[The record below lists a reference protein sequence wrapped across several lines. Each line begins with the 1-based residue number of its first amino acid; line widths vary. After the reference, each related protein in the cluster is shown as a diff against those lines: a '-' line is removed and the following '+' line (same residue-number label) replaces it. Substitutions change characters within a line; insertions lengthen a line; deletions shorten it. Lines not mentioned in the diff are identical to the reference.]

1 MTEKQILAALQ
12 IESNEVRLVVGEV
25 FNTRLN
31 ILKKESAYCKGRDG
45 IRIVDEK
52 QVIAAIRQVV
62 EAASNH
68 LGTPIESVLLA
79 IPAQR
84 FKKETRTFSKVID
97 TADRRVTV
105 NDIKDIFAKAL
116 TVNVGSD
123 VIIVNTTC
131 NIYRMNG
138 ITYRKMP
145 IGEQCDVL
153 DCDLDLLC
161 CDKMTAYDYVSLVE
175 QAGLKII
182 EICLD
187 NYAVAKEAALL
198 EQTMKN
204 YVLSIQLEKDHSLFS
219 LIYNGKIVNSENE
232 MTGYGVLAA
241 PISQRFGL
249 PEKNAVKLL
258 TRYVCLDQQKFTDRP
273 IYSWTLNGV
282 NNTMTDREL
291 YETVKPALDS
301 LVKDYTTLCQDI
313 LAQENV
319 SVMITGDGVEIEGI
333 DKVLSEK
340 FGRPVMCYYPETLG
354 AREGK
359 WTVCLGMF
367 YAYVDL
373 QKIKHDEVASINVSK
388 YLAKLNSGM
397 YNNVHE
403 EGFTARL
410 KNMLFN
416 QKNN

>member
-12 IESNEVRLVVGEV
+12 IESNEVRLLVGEV

-31 ILKKESAYCKGRDG
+31 VIKKAFTPCKGIDG
-45 IRIVDEK
+45 IRIVDDK
-52 QVIAAIRQVV
+52 AVIAAIRKVV
-62 EAASNH
+62 DEANAH
-68 LGTPIESVLLA
+68 LGVPLESVLLA
-79 IPAQR
+79 IPSQR
-84 FKKETRTFSKVID
+84 FKKETRTFSKVMN
-97 TADRRVTV
+97 TADRRVTSE
-105 NDIKDIFAKAL
+105 DIKEIYEKAL
-116 TVNVGSD
+116 SVNVGND
-123 VIIVNTTC
+123 VIVVNTTS

-153 DCDLDLLC
+153 ECDLDLLC
-161 CDKMTAYDYVSLVE
+161 SDKLTAYDYISVVE
-175 QAGLKII
+175 QAGLKVI

-198 EQTMKN
+198 EQTMRN
-204 YVLSIQLEKDHSLFS
+204 YVLSIQVERNHTVFS
-219 LIYNGKIVNSENE
+219 LIYNGKIFTSENE
-232 MTGYGVLAA
+232 MIGYSSLSR
-241 PISQRFGL
+241 PIAQRFGL
-249 PEKNAVKLL
+249 PEKNADKLL
-258 TRYVCLDQQKFTDRP
+258 TKYAQLDLTSFTNRP

-282 NNTMTDREL
+282 NNSLSDREL
-291 YETVKPALDS
+291 YDSVIGAADALAEDYRS
-301 LVKDYTTLCQDI
+301 LCEAILSQD
-313 LAQENV
+313 NV
-319 SVMITGDGVEIEGI
+319 SVLLAGDGVEIQGL

-340 FGRPVMCYYPETLG
+340 FGKPVKCYYPETLG

-359 WTVCLGMF
+359 WTVPLGMF

-373 QKIKHDEVASINVSK
+373 QNVTHNESASLDVNRYLSK
-388 YLAKLNSGM
+388 MSSAM